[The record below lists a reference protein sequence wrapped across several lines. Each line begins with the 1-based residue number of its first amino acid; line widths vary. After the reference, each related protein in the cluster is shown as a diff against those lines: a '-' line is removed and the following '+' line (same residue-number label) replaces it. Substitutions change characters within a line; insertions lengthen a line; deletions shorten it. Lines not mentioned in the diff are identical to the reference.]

1 MKILFLT
8 AYCDSEKEKYLLSK
22 SKCGLQNSIILFQR
36 NLVNGIQELTGKNY
50 DIINFYP
57 IGSFLNIIKV
67 FFYVGKKEFLM
78 RPLLTILDSL
88 IFLFSNK

>member
-57 IGSFLNIIKV
+57 IGSFPKYYKSVFLHGEKRNFNENFINNIGFINI
-67 FFYVGKKEFLM
+67 
-78 RPLLTILDSL
+78 P
-88 IFLFSNK
+88 FSNK